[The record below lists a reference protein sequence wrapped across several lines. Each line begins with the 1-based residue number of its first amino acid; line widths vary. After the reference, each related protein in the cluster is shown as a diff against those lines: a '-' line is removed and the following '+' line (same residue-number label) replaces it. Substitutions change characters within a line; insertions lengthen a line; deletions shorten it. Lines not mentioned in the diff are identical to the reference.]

1 MFQDTSTNNKRI
13 AKNTLLL
20 YFRML
25 LLMLISLYTS
35 RVILNA
41 LGVEDYGIYNVVGGV
56 VAMFSLLSGSIR
68 SAISRFIT
76 FELGTGNAE
85 RLRKVFS
92 CSVTIQIGLAL
103 IIILIAETIGLWF
116 LNCKMV
122 IPEGRMIAANWC
134 FQISIITFAVNLVS
148 APYNAAIIAHEK
160 MSAFAYISIL
170 EAIGKLFVAWS
181 IGIAPI
187 DRLVFYAAM
196 LTMIAI
202 LICLLYGWYCRRHF
216 EECSYHFI
224 YDYSLLK
231 QMFGFAGWNFF
242 GTGSYLLMTQGVNIL
257 MNIYFGVVVNA
268 ARGIATQVDHAVM
281 AFVENF
287 TTAINPQITKSYAS
301 EQRDY
306 MFTLMFKGA
315 KMSYFLLLFF
325 AVPLLCE
332 TEMILRIWLKTVPD
346 FAVSFVRLTL
356 IISMIH
362 SVSLTM
368 ITAMYAT
375 GKIKRY
381 QILVGG
387 AGMLVFP
394 FAWLLFFVGL
404 APETAYICN
413 IVIYVLQLFMRIY
426 LLHGMV
432 GMSVYRYVHEV
443 LLKVIITSLL
453 AFIIPVVICYLLDD
467 SYMRFA
473 LILFTG
479 FLFTTTSIYYVGL
492 NMDERQFVLSQ
503 VRKRLH
509 KSMS

>member
-1 MFQDTSTNNKRI
+1 
-13 AKNTLLL
+13 
-20 YFRML
+20 
-25 LLMLISLYTS
+25 
-35 RVILNA
+35 
-41 LGVEDYGIYNVVGGV
+41 
-56 VAMFSLLSGSIR
+56 
-68 SAISRFIT
+68 
-76 FELGTGNAE
+76 
-85 RLRKVFS
+85 
-92 CSVTIQIGLAL
+92 
-103 IIILIAETIGLWF
+103 
-116 LNCKMV
+116 
-122 IPEGRMIAANWC
+122 
-134 FQISIITFAVNLVS
+134 
-148 APYNAAIIAHEK
+148 
-160 MSAFAYISIL
+160 
-170 EAIGKLFVAWS
+170 
-181 IGIAPI
+181 
-187 DRLVFYAAM
+187 
-196 LTMIAI
+196 MIAI

-216 EECSYHFI
+216 EECSYRFI
-224 YDYSLLK
+224 YDHSLLK